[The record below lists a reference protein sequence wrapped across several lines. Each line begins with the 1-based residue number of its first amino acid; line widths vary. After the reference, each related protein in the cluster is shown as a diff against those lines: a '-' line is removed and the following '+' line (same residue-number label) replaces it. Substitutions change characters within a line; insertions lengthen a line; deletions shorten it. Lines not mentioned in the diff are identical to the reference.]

1 MASATLEA
9 SNAFAAD
16 PDLMSSITDA
26 VNSALMMCDT
36 EVRCVGMSS
45 VPLREK
51 GLVTGMIGVHG
62 EVSGFVT
69 VNLAEKV
76 ALAAVGGLLQEEA
89 DHLTAQIIDGVGE
102 ITNLVAGGIKKG
114 LAGTKWAF
122 SNVTVPSVIVGRS
135 YDIAYAK
142 GLQFLSVAFEQ
153 THSEA
158 IMLDERMMQVT
169 VSLLRL

>member
-16 PDLMSSITDA
+16 PDLLNSITDA
-26 VNSALMMCDT
+26 VNSALTMCDT
-36 EVRCVGMSS
+36 QVRCVGMSS

-62 EVSGFVT
+62 AVSGFVT

-102 ITNLVAGGIKKG
+102 ITNLIAGGIKKG
-114 LAGTKWAF
+114 LAKTKWAF
-122 SNVTVPSVIVGRS
+122 SNVTVPSVIVGQS

-142 GLQFLSVAFEQ
+142 GLKFLSVAFEQ